1 MEKVIAVLM
10 RPEPDDDWCARQR
23 AQVADAL
30 LGLGVAGL
38 SINVR
43 DSTVRDSL
51 MTLTTL
57 YPPVAAVVSLWTQQC
72 YGEQVAAALRLLA
85 QECDELGAYLVT
97 ESVPLTFPS
106 LVESG
111 SRTPGLANIALL
123 RRPDGLDQATWLTRW
138 QRDHTQ
144 VAIEAQA
151 TFGYTQNWVVRAL
164 TPEAPGIAGIVEEL
178 FPVAATTDLKA
189 FFGAAD
195 DNDLR
200 NRISRMV
207 ARTSTPCQPA
217 ATCSEHRSRIEEREM
232 TTLNEAAA
240 LAAAE
245 RGLAVVSTVRAD
257 GTVQASLVNVGL
269 LPHPVSGEPS
279 LGFTTY
285 GKVKLGNLRARPQ
298 LAVTFRNGWQWA
310 TVEGRAQLVGPDDPR
325 PWLVDGER
333 LRLLLREVFTAAGG
347 THDDWDEYDR
357 VMAQEQRAVV
367 LITPTRIYSNG

>member
-1 MEKVIAVLM
+1 
-10 RPEPDDDWCARQR
+10 
-23 AQVADAL
+23 
-30 LGLGVAGL
+30 
-38 SINVR
+38 
-43 DSTVRDSL
+43 
-51 MTLTTL
+51 
-57 YPPVAAVVSLWTQQC
+57 
-72 YGEQVAAALRLLA
+72 
-85 QECDELGAYLVT
+85 
-97 ESVPLTFPS
+97 
-106 LVESG
+106 
-111 SRTPGLANIALL
+111 
-123 RRPDGLDQATWLTRW
+123 
-138 QRDHTQ
+138 
-144 VAIEAQA
+144 
-151 TFGYTQNWVVRAL
+151 
-164 TPEAPGIAGIVEEL
+164 
-178 FPVAATTDLKA
+178 
-189 FFGAAD
+189 
-195 DNDLR
+195 
-200 NRISRMV
+200 
-207 ARTSTPCQPA
+207 
-217 ATCSEHRSRIEEREM
+217 M

-367 LITPTRIYSNG
+367 LITPTRIYSNGCGTQQTASLVRPAGSSWVGLSRAAAMIARSVRRQRPQSPPAPHTAATSLEVDAPRATASHTVWLVTPTHKHTYISKPPADAASANDQAAY